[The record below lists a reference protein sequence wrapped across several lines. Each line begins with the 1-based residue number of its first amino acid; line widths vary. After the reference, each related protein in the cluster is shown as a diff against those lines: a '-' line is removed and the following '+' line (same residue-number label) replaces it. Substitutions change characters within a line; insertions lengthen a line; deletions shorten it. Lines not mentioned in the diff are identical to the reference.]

1 MRLRTWALEL
11 DHLDLNSWPLLT
23 VVPEWVAYIPS
34 PSDRL
39 SLIRLTS
46 HSPWGSWERLVCLH
60 VNCLNSA
67 WYIVG
72 LQSTFTFFHCWFCAG
87 GLSRNVLTQMW
98 NLVLIPWFTQHTHK
112 HTHTHHLHK
121 GSVNMV
127 NLKEIWGN
135 GWCLHYNTANSWNW
149 RLDSLVLRGWW
160 LGEQSYGLDFITC
173 SFLGLIRDLT
183 SSLFILPSGLA
194 AFPPAPLVNF
204 SLCLL
209 CKSDSFWITDVLIWP
224 AHWLSASLGRE
235 SSGEIYFPSH
245 VNYIMVP
252 LRVP

>member
-1 MRLRTWALEL
+1 MRQLGAFGVFACQLLEQCL
-11 DHLDLNSWPLLT
+11 VHSRPAVN
-23 VVPEWVAYIPS
+23 IHFF
-34 PSDRL
+34 
-39 SLIRLTS
+39 SL
-46 HSPWGSWERLVCLH
+46 
-60 VNCLNSA
+60 
-67 WYIVG
+67 
-72 LQSTFTFFHCWFCAG
+72 
-87 GLSRNVLTQMW
+87 
-98 NLVLIPWFTQHTHK
+98 LVLCRQTLSQCVDPDVKFSPYTLIYTTHTHT

-160 LGEQSYGLDFITC
+160 LGEQSYGLDFLTC